1 MKLNGFIWGA
11 LACTLLM
18 PACSND
24 DDITGAATTD
34 ETTNGNLFLN
44 VKIKSASDL
53 TRSAESYFE
62 YGTEDEQTVYNG
74 NFYFYDQSG
83 IYMTNALAWS
93 GIDKTSGKLT
103 GNQAADYPD
112 GTAGVRNNIEFNS
125 NTVVSLAAKKDSYPA
140 YVVTVL
146 NVPKNAQIPT
156 TLNEWKTDMC
166 GADNSFK
173 GIRTSGTD
181 HGFIMSTSSYVGDDL
196 TKEEKDKG
204 WFYVTKLNE
213 NNFFKTEAEAVAAS
227 TSDTDK
233 DKVVNIYVER
243 LAAKVRVTIDDSK
256 LKPVSGL
263 TDVYALG
270 DDNTAVKV
278 QDGVNNNTR
287 IYIKLLG
294 WGVSATTKDS
304 YLVKHISSDWTSSNT
319 SLGFT
324 WNSTENHRSYWG
336 MSYNYDEGTQGEG
349 TTADYPEFYTTDY
362 KQATGYLTYLAS
374 GQLVHGFTANSEYGN
389 IAYCPENTNTVK
401 ILKNHIPSAIT
412 FVVIKARAV
421 DENGN
426 SVGNIVRY
434 NNVVYTED
442 NFKSFALASLYTG
455 GMLPMVDDGTD
466 AGRQI
471 SANEVEVVDNDYLN
485 GRVDLAL
492 KSTAN
497 LTFKDTSIDVPTA
510 LKSFTLNNTA
520 NKYKNG
526 LMYYYVLVRHLRGE
540 NVEEAATKDN
550 ITEGFYGVVR
560 NHCYNITIN
569 DLANLGYGITN
580 AGNPKDPNDPNSD
593 EEPNNP
599 DDPDNDT
606 DPDDPNEEDYPGEP
620 IIPVDED
627 VDAYFIGANINIL
640 SWRTVSQ
647 TVAL

>member
-1 MKLNGFIWGA
+1 
-11 LACTLLM
+11 
-18 PACSND
+18 
-24 DDITGAATTD
+24 
-34 ETTNGNLFLN
+34 
-44 VKIKSASDL
+44 
-53 TRSAESYFE
+53 
-62 YGTEDEQTVYNG
+62 
-74 NFYFYDQSG
+74 
-83 IYMTNALAWS
+83 
-93 GIDKTSGKLT
+93 
-103 GNQAADYPD
+103 
-112 GTAGVRNNIEFNS
+112 
-125 NTVVSLAAKKDSYPA
+125 
-140 YVVTVL
+140 
-146 NVPKNAQIPT
+146 
-156 TLNEWKTDMC
+156 
-166 GADNSFK
+166 
-173 GIRTSGTD
+173 
-181 HGFIMSTSSYVGDDL
+181 
-196 TKEEKDKG
+196 
-204 WFYVTKLNE
+204 
-213 NNFFKTEAEAVAAS
+213 
-227 TSDTDK
+227 
-233 DKVVNIYVER
+233 
-243 LAAKVRVTIDDSK
+243 
-256 LKPVSGL
+256 
-263 TDVYALG
+263 
-270 DDNTAVKV
+270 
-278 QDGVNNNTR
+278 
-287 IYIKLLG
+287 
-294 WGVSATTKDS
+294 
-304 YLVKHISSDWTSSNT
+304 
-319 SLGFT
+319 
-324 WNSTENHRSYWG
+324 
-336 MSYNYDEGTQGEG
+336 
-349 TTADYPEFYTTDY
+349 
-362 KQATGYLTYLAS
+362 
-374 GQLVHGFTANSEYGN
+374 
-389 IAYCPENTNTVK
+389 
-401 ILKNHIPSAIT
+401 
-412 FVVIKARAV
+412 
-421 DENGN
+421 
-426 SVGNIVRY
+426 
-434 NNVVYTED
+434 
-442 NFKSFALASLYTG
+442 LASLYTG